1 MRKPFS
7 KSSSKSE
14 KGQVLVVVA
23 LTIIALVGIIG
34 LAVDSGYMYLRY
46 SYLNRAVDAA
56 ALAGSGE
63 FKNYND
69 ANLRDSY
76 IRAAAWQL
84 ISLNEITPDPD
95 AGFSDPITVVPGFAV
110 ETCNQN
116 NGDPVV
122 VAKLC
127 DTNPLQKIVRVT
139 VQEKVPTFFLAVLGF
154 TTVPISISSYSVA
167 ASLDAML
174 VLDTSASM
182 SDETDA
188 SYGVPA
194 DPTACNPT
202 NACEPMAKVKA
213 GAAAFSNQLY
223 YPYDNLGVVGFDTSS
238 TVYLPLADNNAAV
251 QAAIASLQVFEGTP
265 SLITDTTSPTRCI
278 YYRDYKQVDP
288 FDHTYD
294 TYNGNPNRTYG
305 EDISNPNPPGYVGT
319 SPAYYWDYNTPDWD
333 EKPPRPSF
341 PDDPNNNYGTQADGP
356 CRLYD
361 FNPADG
367 GVFVSFDCPMLYGT
381 DPDPSNCGSTNLHD
395 AIREAGN
402 QLKLYGRDT
411 SVWALVLL
419 SDGRATAATWPT
431 GTLAPFG
438 AGQGICPHST
448 WANSNCRDTQPK
460 VRHCLSLLDYTAIG
474 YAAGY
479 ATCMD
484 PNNYPVNGGGT
495 PLGTVSEDRTNYDVD
510 DAARD
515 AFDLV
520 ASNNTLVF
528 TIGLGP
534 LIPYPAAEDAVE
546 PGETLLNYGASVGN
560 GTYLAAQSSSDL
572 TSIFLQIA
580 KLIVSRIN
588 Q

>member
-1 MRKPFS
+1 MKKPFS

-23 LTIIALVGIIG
+23 LTIIALVAIIG
-34 LAVDSGYMYLRY
+34 LAVDTGYMYLRY

-69 ANLRDSY
+69 DNLRDSY

-84 ISLNEITPDPD
+84 ISLNEITPDPG
-95 AGFSDPITVVPGFAV
+95 APFSDPVTGVPGFSV

-116 NGDPVV
+116 NGDAVV

-154 TTVPISISSYSVA
+154 TTVPISISSYSIA

-182 SDETDA
+182 RDETDPI
-188 SYGVPA
+188 YGGSPT
-194 DPTACNPT
+194 DPTVCNPI
-202 NACEPMAKVKA
+202 NQCEPMKQVKA

-223 YPYDNLGVVGFDTSS
+223 YPYDNLGLVGFDSEA

-251 QAAIASLQVFEGTP
+251 QAAIASLQVYDGTP
-265 SLITDTTSPTRCI
+265 SLITDGTSPTRCI
-278 YYRDYKQVDP
+278 YYADYKNVDP

-294 TYNGNPNRTYG
+294 TYNGNPYRTYG
-305 EDISNPNPPGYVGT
+305 EDISNPGPFQGS
-319 SPAYYWDYNTPDWD
+319 SPILFWDWGTPDYD
-333 EKPPRPSF
+333 ERPPRPSY
-341 PDDPNNNYGTQADGP
+341 PDDPNNNYGVQAEGL
-356 CRLYD
+356 CRLY
-361 FNPADG
+361 NIPPADG
-367 GVFVSFDCPMLYGT
+367 GTFVNFDCPMLYGL
-381 DPDPSNCGSTNLHD
+381 DPDPSNCGNTNLHD
-395 AIREAGN
+395 AIRSAGN
-402 QLKLYGRDT
+402 ELKTYGRDT

-419 SDGRATAATWPT
+419 SDGIATRASWPT
-431 GTLAPFG
+431 GSLAPFT
-438 AGQGICPHST
+438 AGQPICPDSLHSSQT
-448 WANSNCRDTQPK
+448 CHDSLPK

-484 PNNYPVNGGGT
+484 PNNYPVDGGGT
-495 PLGTVSEDRTNYDVD
+495 PLGTVSENRTNYDVD

-534 LIPYPAAEDAVE
+534 NIPYPAVEDAVE